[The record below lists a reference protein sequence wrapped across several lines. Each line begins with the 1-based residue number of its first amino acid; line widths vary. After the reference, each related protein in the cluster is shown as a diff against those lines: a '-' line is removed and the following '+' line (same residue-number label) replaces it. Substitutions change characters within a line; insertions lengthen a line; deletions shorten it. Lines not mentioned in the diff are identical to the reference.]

1 MFGKEIDGIE
11 VYQVGKLQLWTWCSW
26 SRHGYD
32 YARSFGNYTLY
43 CNAESL
49 AKGKYVVLEGTVE
62 FGRIWSKPWV
72 VASYGSLKKAV
83 AAVKDYQEY
92 EYYKLGFQH
101 SLSGNAYTHF
111 YEIWQICDDDE
122 LWTSWIYDSALSL
135 EVSDED
141 FDELAD
147 DVFPFGDC
155 WDACIDACTPA
166 CDGDSEKAETKSET
180 IMEKANRL
188 GDEAQGNYDLYGGIT
203 SGLTDLCDYLGIH
216 WDEYDELADDAKH
229 AIQDFWRKLVV
240 WDNRYSRFCWNILID
255 DDMTADLL
263 KEHYSARIWHNDGS
277 LRFREC

>member
-72 VASYGSLKKAV
+72 VASYSSLKKAV

-147 DVFPFGDC
+147 DAFPFGDC
-155 WDACIDACTPA
+155 WDSCIDACTPTGY
-166 CDGDSEKAETKSET
+166 GDSEKADTESET
-180 IMEKANRL
+180 VLDKAKRL
-188 GDEAQGNYDLYGGIT
+188 EVEAQGNYDLYGVTTQGP
-203 SGLTDLCDYLGIH
+203 TDILDYLGIYCG
-216 WDEYDELADDAKH
+216 DYEELTDDAQD
-229 AIQDFWRKLVV
+229 AIGDFW
-240 WDNRYSRFCWNILID
+240 DNLTVLDDRYGHICWNTLID
-255 DDMTADLL
+255 EEMTAKLA
-263 KEHYSARIWHNDGS
+263 EHYSERIWNGDGS